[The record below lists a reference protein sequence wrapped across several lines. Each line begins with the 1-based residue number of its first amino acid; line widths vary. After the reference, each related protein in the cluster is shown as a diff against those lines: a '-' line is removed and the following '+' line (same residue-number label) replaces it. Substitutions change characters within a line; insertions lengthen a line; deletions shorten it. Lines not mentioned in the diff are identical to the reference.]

1 MQYNQY
7 CAHMLQG
14 RVGGVVKIAPQ
25 IQQPG
30 GGTCSVKCLE
40 SDMLRSRSS
49 VVEPSARVRLAFG

>member
-40 SDMLRSRSS
+40 SDMLRSRTL
-49 VVEPSARVRLAFG
+49 VVRDLTTG